1 MKKKVSLL
9 LALTMAAVMIL
20 SAVPALADK
29 TVINYWSNDR
39 HDEVYMT
46 EMIEKFNA
54 AHDDIEINMTI
65 MTDDYENSILLA
77 IDGGNAPDIIGQ
89 SVTLK
94 NMTSAGSRWK
104 CSDGLRGWPGATYNI
119 RCTPRAA
126 AGSPTRWR
134 W

>member
-46 EMIEKFNA
+46 EMIEK
-54 AHDDIEINMTI
+54 
-65 MTDDYENSILLA
+65 L
-77 IDGGNAPDIIGQ
+77 
-89 SVTLK
+89 
-94 NMTSAGSRWK
+94 TSRS
-104 CSDGLRGWPGATYNI
+104 T
-119 RCTPRAA
+119 
-126 AGSPTRWR
+126 
-134 W
+134 